1 MAKRRVSSEDLSSDD
16 DYTAASTAQQPTKAR
31 RQPVKKKL
39 KPTISDK
46 NGPEDLDE
54 EPDSQSWHHA
64 PSIHIIS
71 SPKPLRV
78 SLLEW
83 YAGVHELRG
92 MPWRKP
98 YNSSLNRDGRA
109 QRAYEVCEAILLWYP
124 CQLKRM
130 TLGMG
135 I

>member
-16 DYTAASTAQQPTKAR
+16 DYTAQASTAQQPTKAHKAR

-46 NGPEDLDE
+46 DGPEELDE
-54 EPDSQSWHHA
+54 ETDSHSWHHA
-64 PSIHIIS
+64 PSIHTIS

-98 YNSSLNRDGRA
+98 YDSSLNRDGRA
-109 QRAYEVCEAILLWYP
+109 QRAYEVCGTILL
-124 CQLKRM
+124 
-130 TLGMG
+130 
-135 I
+135 